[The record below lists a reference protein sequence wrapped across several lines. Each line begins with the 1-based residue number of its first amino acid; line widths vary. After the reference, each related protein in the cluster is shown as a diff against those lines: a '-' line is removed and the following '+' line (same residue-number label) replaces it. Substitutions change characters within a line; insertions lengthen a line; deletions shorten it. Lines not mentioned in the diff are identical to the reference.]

1 LSHLNEESEKMS
13 VSACVRASARHWLS
27 VLLVPLFFSP
37 LVVSAASY
45 TLYIKAGT
53 HTINGAGGT
62 TLKVWGFT
70 DNAGTGPMVPGPL
83 LESQEGETVTVT
95 VYNQHTL
102 AHNFVVRGVTTDTA
116 AIPVGS
122 SKTYSFT
129 TPRAG
134 TYLFADTL
142 NNNINREM
150 GLYGALVV
158 RTAGGINKAWTNG
171 PSFDIERVWIVSDM
185 DKPRWNDVAGSG
197 GSVNTTIYRPNY
209 FMMNGLGGHDAM
221 HDPNTVLQGATGL
234 VGLVRIVNAGQFDQA
249 LHFHG
254 NHFQIIDDNGLR
266 LSRPEYGDT
275 INVQAGTTA
284 MVLFAL
290 RPGIYPMHV
299 HSAQLETANGVYLNG
314 VATLLVGQ

>member
-1 LSHLNEESEKMS
+1 MRAR
-13 VSACVRASARHWLS
+13 ACVRAFARHWLA
-27 VLLVPLFFSP
+27 VLLVPLLLSP
-37 LVVSAASY
+37 VVVSAASY

-102 AHNFVVRGVTTDTA
+102 PHNFVVRGVTTDPA
-116 AIPVGS
+116 SIPAGS

-134 TYLFADTL
+134 TYLVSDTL

-158 RTAGGINKAWTNG
+158 RAAGGVNKAWTNG
-171 PSFDIERVWIVSDM
+171 PSFDLERLWVVSDM
-185 DKPRWNDVAGSG
+185 DKPRWNDIAGSG
-197 GSVNTTIYRPNY
+197 GSVNTSVYKPNY
-209 FMMNGLGGHDAM
+209 FMMNGLGGFDAM
-221 HDPNTVLQGATGL
+221 HDPNSVLQGPTGQ
-234 VGLVRIVNAGQFDQA
+234 VGLLRIVNAGQFDQA
-249 LHFHG
+249 LHFHA
-254 NHFQIIDDNGLR
+254 NHFQLIDDDGLR
-266 LSRPEYGDT
+266 LSSPEPGDT

-284 MVLFAL
+284 MVLFPL
-290 RPGIYPMHV
+290 RSGIYPMHV